1 MCVFGFREPKPYA
14 SILLLLYLGSIDV
27 MLFKISVVKIPC
39 HYSGNIFDQPDF
51 FRKHVFVE
59 IFLERK
65 GEG

>member
-1 MCVFGFREPKPYA
+1 MCVFGCREPKYYA
-14 SILLLLYLGSIDV
+14 SNLLLLYLGPIDV

-39 HYSGNIFDQPDF
+39 HYHSYIFDQPDF